1 MAISK
6 ERTELVRTIIR
17 RYPNWGKQTIAKHI
31 LQNYGHLFNN
41 NLEAIRSSI
50 RYHCGQMGEKNR
62 AKVGDKL
69 IERTEKIVLPQSW
82 NVPVEPYIMT
92 PGKWFILNDVHIP
105 FHEERPLQ
113 TAIDFAK
120 KEKPDGIY
128 LNGDIWEGQSVSF
141 WPSVKRDF
149 LGEVAAVIDF
159 LDYLKQ
165 EFPKTKI
172 VYLPGNHECF
182 SHDTEVLTNNGWIT
196 YDNLNEQCKIATLNV
211 ESNTIEYQYPLAIHK
226 YNHVGNMVNIKSRQN
241 DLLITENHRLIYK
254 YPQTKKWK
262 INEFKNIPINDGRVI
277 LPCSGN
283 SYIENSEFTDDEL
296 LISGWLL
303 TDCHIRRKNNSQASY
318 TLYQRESNYTAITS
332 ILDRLGWDYSIQS
345 RETTVTEI
353 CGRKLKSIPKRAF
366 IITLLK
372 DSHKKANRLVESR
385 ERLPQWAFNLSN
397 RQFKILLS
405 SIVDGDGSR
414 HKSAPETSWMV
425 YKQKLFLDDL
435 LAASIQYG
443 YRASISEYRPKQYR
457 LNITPGN
464 VITLDRFKNH
474 VTHEEYS
481 GIVWCVT
488 TPNDTVIVRRNGKV
502 SITGN
507 SRLPRYFINKA
518 SEMAT
523 SPAIELETYMS
534 FEARGIEFLEHGT
547 LVKFGYMD
555 AIHGH
560 EVQSI
565 CSSVAPARGL
575 FLRTKTCAF
584 CGHVHRTN
592 MYPARDLNGKM
603 IICYT
608 VGCMSNLHPEFHRY
622 GNDWNHGFGMLDLKK
637 DNNFSF
643 RNYRI
648 MNDGKDIEL

>member
-1 MAISK
+1 MMAISK
-6 ERTELVRTIIR
+6 ARTELIRDTIR

-62 AKVGDKL
+62 AKVGDRL
-69 IERTEKIVLPQSW
+69 IERTEKIILPQSW

-141 WPSVKRDF
+141 WPSVRRDF

-165 EFPKTKI
+165 EFPFSRI
-172 VYLPGNHECF
+172 VYTQGNHE
-182 SHDTEVLTNNGWIT
+182 
-196 YDNLNEQCKIATLNV
+196 A
-211 ESNTIEYQYPLAIHK
+211 
-226 YNHVGNMVNIKSRQN
+226 R
-241 DLLITENHRLIYK
+241 
-254 YPQTKKWK
+254 
-262 INEFKNIPINDGRVI
+262 
-277 LPCSGN
+277 
-283 SYIENSEFTDDEL
+283 
-296 LISGWLL
+296 IS
-303 TDCHIRRKNNSQASY
+303 
-318 TLYQRESNYTAITS
+318 
-332 ILDRLGWDYSIQS
+332 
-345 RETTVTEI
+345 
-353 CGRKLKSIPKRAF
+353 
-366 IITLLK
+366 
-372 DSHKKANRLVESR
+372 
-385 ERLPQWAFNLSN
+385 
-397 RQFKILLS
+397 
-405 SIVDGDGSR
+405 
-414 HKSAPETSWMV
+414 
-425 YKQKLFLDDL
+425 
-435 LAASIQYG
+435 
-443 YRASISEYRPKQYR
+443 
-457 LNITPGN
+457 
-464 VITLDRFKNH
+464 
-474 VTHEEYS
+474 
-481 GIVWCVT
+481 
-488 TPNDTVIVRRNGKV
+488 
-502 SITGN
+502 
-507 SRLPRYFINKA
+507 RYFINKA

-534 FEARGIEFLEHGT
+534 FEARGIEFLEQGT
-547 LVKFGYMD
+547 LVKFGYMS

-560 EVQSI
+560 EVQNI

-603 IICYT
+603 IVCYT

-622 GNDWNHGFGMLDLKK
+622 GNDWNHGFAILDLKK